1 MRSTQLLAERARTT
15 AACAQEIGHKSLK
28 RSSCLHTKLGADGV
42 THEASHRQ
50 AAHRQDV
57 VHQRARLVQCP
68 REQLAPVAA
77 STAPPRQAAV
87 PSTARGAVAALEQ
100 TSSVGTPVHLTVHE
114 STGLLLHRLGDG
126 GLVLGLGVSHF
137 ESCVFFLLSLCYILA
152 FTPTKLLKK
161 HSLYFV
167 FSSLNTLYMGV
178 FVDEHHAWRYC
189 GWEVV
194 DTLFCTTAVCLLWL
208 MQRQRFLRM
217 IL

>member
-1 MRSTQLLAERARTT
+1 MLIHCTQPLPCDATSLLHGGERGERLASAVGADVELEVSEEVPRLLSSNSVRSTQLLAERARTT

-28 RSSCLHTKLGADGV
+28 GSSCLHTKLGADGV

-87 PSTARGAVAALEQ
+87 PSTARGAVADIEQ

-114 STGLLLHRLGDG
+114 STLLGLLGG
-126 GLVLGLGVSHF
+126 GLVVLGVSHF
-137 ESCVFFLLSLCYILA
+137 ES
-152 FTPTKLLKK
+152 
-161 HSLYFV
+161 
-167 FSSLNTLYMGV
+167 
-178 FVDEHHAWRYC
+178 
-189 GWEVV
+189 
-194 DTLFCTTAVCLLWL
+194 
-208 MQRQRFLRM
+208 
-217 IL
+217 